1 MLYDRAETEADMPSH
16 LLLFGD
22 CVWDNRMNTQECS
35 SLSQDDFFC
44 VMRAKLIQRH
54 RLLR

>member
-1 MLYDRAETEADMPSH
+1 MPSH

-35 SLSQDDFFC
+35 SLSQDDF
-44 VMRAKLIQRH
+44 
-54 RLLR
+54 LLCHESENSFSATDCYVDDGFF